1 MRPPMKGKTMLNTT
15 KNAALFILDAA
26 DMLGPLLMFCTLF
39 FLVGLGS
46 Y

>member
-1 MRPPMKGKTMLNTT
+1 MKGKTMLITT
-15 KNAALFILDAA
+15 KKAALFIVDAA
-26 DMLGPLLMFCTLF
+26 EVLGPLLMFCTLF